1 MFIYVRLPHTRTR
14 DRRARARALA
24 TRPYPQ
30 TAPFVRAAPT
40 ASRQSCFPLGPL
52 DCALLE
58 WAMPAYALYLS
69 KYLSAYAAAGVNVFG
84 ITVQNE
90 PQPQTGT
97 LTYEGVFMPFT
108 TEATFVAEHL
118 GPQLAADHPD
128 TKIFI
133 FDHNMGDEMLLYAV
147 PILADANASKYVDGV
162 AFHW

>member
-1 MFIYVRLPHTRTR
+1 MLS
-14 DRRARARALA
+14 A
-24 TRPYPQ
+24 
-30 TAPFVRAAPT
+30 
-40 ASRQSCFPLGPL
+40 L

-118 GPQLAADHPD
+118 GLQLVAA
-128 TKIFI
+128 
-133 FDHNMGDEMLLYAV
+133 
-147 PILADANASKYVDGV
+147 
-162 AFHW
+162 